1 MGFFSSKT
9 KRTATVGI
17 AQENDLAGLVVA
29 VHQECEPHE
38 HNFCVAKPTKETET
52 KKKKKSKTI
61 FSRAIRFQSKF
72 FPSCK
77 NLQQDSLIEDPQD
90 PIEPETSSGGE
101 SSELLSV
108 YTSPFHHED
117 GTGKSLLTLQE
128 GSHKTQS
135 ASEQWEV
142 TLDHLSDLILDLETA
157 VIVGAK
163 RPLRALKMLL
173 TLSALAPIK
182 QDVIVHKTKKPK
194 SSQQTRIEMVRS
206 ENRRLVPALL
216 NFLKRCTVPS
226 KEHSLTLLILGNLSI
241 PQQSKRVIAIEHS
254 GAEILAKLLCENPS
268 SHLLALVLVNL
279 TYDSSTESNTTAIE
293 VTMTENDKNR
303 STINVIHSDRDNIAS
318 DSRLSPNKELLA
330 TNAKIALIESLAFA
344 LRVSTLTQDEFEE
357 RRSTIENCNF
367 GDDCLSPATKLSI
380 LMAKDQQL
388 RSMIMTESPKTR
400 RPKVLPATASPEQ
413 ILKQLRSHEHELQQW
428 GCIDGTVVN
437 ERKSHRDTRSGSR
450 ITSNIP
456 PNQNFHPP
464 PIVESSKQM
473 YPETAKWCLT
483 ALRNLTKPCHH
494 DATAAHAMI
503 KSGIFSLVV
512 QCITTIGGTNRD
524 STGINTILN
533 SGTIGA
539 ELAVARIGALEMKE
553 PPPPSLETKT
563 ATQPICIASH
573 GKEVTG
579 ETNHSLSD
587 TGAVVKGDFSINQDA
602 KQKQQD
608 STKPPLLVV
617 PPTNSPYLWESNS
630 IQDTALSIVLNLSA
644 TCSSREYMYEPH
656 IVKVLTLIAEYPRV
670 MGKSD
675 SHKISRKETE
685 TMNFQSLKAVRE
697 IIYAILLVLFAWVAH
712 LQFPFLSFVLMHC
725 SENGTFI
732 LDRITGAFWTSKTS
746 LISINYSSQSS

>member
-1 MGFFSSKT
+1 MRLFASKT

-17 AQENDLAGLVVA
+17 AKENDLTGLVVA
-29 VHQECEPHE
+29 VHQESEPHE
-38 HNFCVAKPTKETET
+38 HNFCVAKPTRETET
-52 KKKKKSKTI
+52 KKKKKSI
-61 FSRAIRFQSKF
+61 LSRVIRFQSKC

-77 NLQQDSLIEDPQD
+77 GKNSRPESLVEDTQH

-108 YTSPFHHED
+108 YTSSFHHED
-117 GTGKSLLTLQE
+117 GTGKSLVVLQE
-128 GSHKTQS
+128 GGNKTPS
-135 ASEQWEV
+135 ASEKWEV
-142 TLDHLSDLILDLETA
+142 TLDHPSDLILDLETA

-173 TLSALAPIK
+173 ALSALAPHKKGAI
-182 QDVIVHKTKKPK
+182 IHKTKKSK
-194 SSQQTRIEMVRS
+194 STQLTRIEMVRS
-206 ENRRLVPALL
+206 ENGRLVPTLL

-241 PQQSKRVIAIEHS
+241 PQPNKRVIAIDHS
-254 GAEILAKLLCENPS
+254 GAEILAMLLCENPS

-279 TYDSSTESNTTAIE
+279 TYDSSTDSNTLGIE
-293 VTMTENDKNR
+293 VTMTEKDKDR
-303 STINVIHSDRDNIAS
+303 STINVIHSDRDDIVS
-318 DSRLSPNKELLA
+318 GSRLSPNKELLA

-344 LRVSTLTQDEFEE
+344 LRVSTLTVEEFED
-357 RRSTIENCNF
+357 RRATIENCNF
-367 GDDCLSPATKLSI
+367 GDDDLSPATRLSI

-388 RSMIMTESPKTR
+388 RSMTMDETSKHR

-428 GCIDGTVVN
+428 GSIEGTVVEELKKHN
-437 ERKSHRDTRSGSR
+437 HSRSGSR
-450 ITSNIP
+450 IGSRATSNVP
-456 PNQNFHPP
+456 PNQNLHPP
-464 PIVESSKQM
+464 PIVESSRQM
-473 YPETAKWCLT
+473 YPETAKWCLS

-494 DATAAHAMI
+494 DATAAHVMI

-512 QCITTIGGTNRD
+512 QCITTIGGTSRD

-539 ELAVARIGALEMKE
+539 EMALARIGALEMKE
-553 PPPPSLETKT
+553 PTPPSLETKT
-563 ATQPICIASH
+563 AVQPIFVATKHPHKQLDNNFLSASY
-573 GKEVTG
+573 GKEVPG
-579 ETNHSLSD
+579 KPSHSLSD
-587 TGAVVKGDFSINQDA
+587 TGVVVKGDISINQDA

-617 PPTNSPYLWESNS
+617 PCTNSPYLWESNS

-675 SHKISRKETE
+675 SHKISRKEIE

-697 IIYAILLVLFAWVAH
+697 ILYAVLLGSFTWVAH
-712 LQFPFLSFVLMHC
+712 LQFSFLSFFHL
-725 SENGTFI
+725 
-732 LDRITGAFWTSKTS
+732 S
-746 LISINYSSQSS
+746 L